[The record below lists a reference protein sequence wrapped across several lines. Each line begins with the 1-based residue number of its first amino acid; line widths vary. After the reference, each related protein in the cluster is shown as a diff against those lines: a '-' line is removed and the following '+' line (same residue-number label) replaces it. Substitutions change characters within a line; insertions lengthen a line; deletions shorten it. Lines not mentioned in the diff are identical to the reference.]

1 MEQQAGYLLDTNVLV
16 ALIRGQR
23 LGKRIDA
30 RYKLSEDFRCC
41 VISVVTVGEMYFLA
55 RRFGWGAKKLARLGD
70 LLDEL
75 VWVDLNCR
83 ELLRAYAA
91 IRYESD
97 RVGRPIGG
105 KRHLDCC
112 DGKCYRPDASDDG
125 P

>member
-75 VWVDLNCR
+75 VWVDLNCQ

-97 RVGRPIGG
+97 RVGRPMG
-105 KRHLDCC
+105 KTTLGLLRRQVL
-112 DGKCYRPDASDDG
+112 PA
-125 P
+125 